1 MARSHVVVA
10 VDIGGTTV
18 KGALYPEDGAG
29 LAFASSPTF
38 LDRPESAGLEDR
50 PMAAVTGVVDELV
63 ARAASEDLVVT
74 GIGVCSPGLVD
85 SEAGVVVLAVNLGW
99 AALPVADIL
108 RARFGVP
115 VALDHDA
122 RAATR
127 AEQAARR
134 AAGLDADNLVF
145 IPIGTG
151 VSATVVAGGSFIVGE
166 GGAAGEFGH
175 VTVVPDG
182 ELCSCGQRGCV
193 EVYASA
199 GNVLRRYREAGG
211 EQADDTREV
220 VRRVD
225 SDPVA
230 ALVWQEAIAALAA
243 GIVMLTAV
251 LDPGTIV
258 LGGGLGQA
266 GDRLLVP
273 LRRSVA
279 DRLTWRK
286 PPRIEQ
292 SLVGPAAGLAGA
304 ALLARTAVRPPLE
317 QEI

>member
-1 MARSHVVVA
+1 M
-10 VDIGGTTV
+10 
-18 KGALYPEDGAG
+18 
-29 LAFASSPTF
+29 
-38 LDRPESAGLEDR
+38 
-50 PMAAVTGVVDELV
+50 
-63 ARAASEDLVVT
+63 
-74 GIGVCSPGLVD
+74 
-85 SEAGVVVLAVNLGW
+85 
-99 AALPVADIL
+99 
-108 RARFGVP
+108 
-115 VALDHDA
+115 
-122 RAATR
+122 
-127 AEQAARR
+127 
-134 AAGLDADNLVF
+134 
-145 IPIGTG
+145 
-151 VSATVVAGGSFIVGE
+151 AGGSFIVGE